1 MRVARTLLKR
11 EKCQNNALDAHKEDK
26 TWVLLPLQVPK
37 TPIKQTTTLVFFF
50 SFVYR
55 RMQVVGWSVW
65 WWVFFPSVC
74 LFYFLFGFF
83 RVCGLLL
90 FFFFKVI
97 NILKYKVTILY
108 SLYART
114 LFIA

>member
-1 MRVARTLLKR
+1 MGLIALTSA
-11 EKCQNNALDAHKEDK
+11 QNPNQADNN
-26 TWVLLPLQVPK
+26 
-37 TPIKQTTTLVFFF
+37 LVFFF

-65 WWVFFPSVC
+65 WWVFFSFC
-74 LFYFLFGFF
+74 LFVLFFIWFF
-83 RVCGLLL
+83 SCVWFVW